1 MKCTFCKSNAFYRRE
16 YEGVDLCR
24 RCFKKSIENK
34 VRTTISKYN
43 MFGYKDRI
51 AVAVSGGKDSLT
63 LLSILNKLKMKFPL
77 SQLIAITIDEGI
89 HNYREEAVSL
99 AKSLAESLGI
109 EHKLFSFKDLFQVT
123 LDDFLKKHDE
133 LAPCSYCG
141 VLRRRALDI
150 AGRSIEANKIV
161 TAHNLDD
168 EVQTML
174 LNILHGG
181 VDRLMRSSPVLADPD
196 GRFIQRVKP
205 LCYLYEREIALY
217 AYVTGLNF
225 QHIPCPH
232 RSRALRGEIR
242 DILNKLEDKHPSLKY
257 TAFSSKMKLSHM
269 IANHKVQLKSCR
281 ICGEWTSGDLC
292 EVCRVL
298 LENREIRCHIREA

>member
-1 MKCTFCKSNAFYRRE
+1 MR
-16 YEGVDLCR
+16 
-24 RCFKKSIENK
+24 
-34 VRTTISKYN
+34 
-43 MFGYKDRI
+43 
-51 AVAVSGGKDSLT
+51 
-63 LLSILNKLKMKFPL
+63 FPL
-77 SQLIAITIDEGI
+77 SKLIGITIDEGI
-89 HNYREEAVSL
+89 HGYREEAVSL
-99 AKSLAESLGI
+99 AKSLTESLGI
-109 EHKLFSFKDLFQVT
+109 EHRLFSFKDLFQVT
-123 LDDFLKKHDE
+123 LDDFLQRQKE

-141 VLRRRALDI
+141 VLRRRALEM
-150 AGRSIEANKIV
+150 AGRSVGANKIA

-181 VDRLMRSSPVLADPD
+181 VDRLMRPSPVLSDPD

-217 AYVTGLNF
+217 AYVAGLKF
-225 QHIPCPH
+225 QNIPCPH

-242 DILNKLEDKHPSLKY
+242 DILNNLEDKHPSLKY
-257 TAFSSKMKLSHM
+257 TAFSSKMKLSNM
-269 IANHKVQLKSCR
+269 IANDKVKLNSCR

-298 LENREIRCHIREA
+298 LKNSEIRCLIREA

>member
-1 MKCTFCKSNAFYRRE
+1 
-16 YEGVDLCR
+16 
-24 RCFKKSIENK
+24 
-34 VRTTISKYN
+34 
-43 MFGYKDRI
+43 MFSYKDQI

-63 LLSILNKLKMKFPL
+63 LLSIMKKLKVRFPL
-77 SQLIAITIDEGI
+77 SKLIAITIDEGI
-89 HNYREEAVSL
+89 SGYREEAISL
-99 AKSLAESLGI
+99 AKSLSESLGI
-109 EHKLFSFKDLFQVT
+109 EHRLFSFKELFKIT

-141 VLRRRALDI
+141 VLRRRALEI
-150 AGRSIEANKIV
+150 AGRSVGANKIV

-217 AYVTGLNF
+217 AYVTGIKF

-232 RSRALRGEIR
+232 RSRALRGELR
-242 DILNKLEDKHPSLKY
+242 DILNNLEDKHPSLKY

-269 IANHKVQLKSCR
+269 IANYGVKLNPCSS
-281 ICGEWTSGDLC
+281 CGEWTSGDLC

-298 LENREIRCHIREA
+298 LENKEIRCLIREA

>member
-1 MKCTFCKSNAFYRRE
+1 LKCTFCESHAFYRRE
-16 YEGVDLCR
+16 HEGVNLCKK
-24 RCFKKSIENK
+24 CFKKSIENK
-34 VRTTISKYN
+34 VRTTISEYK

-63 LLSILNKLKMKFPL
+63 LLSILNKLKKRFPL
-77 SQLIAITIDEGI
+77 SKMIVITIDEGI
-89 HNYREEAVSL
+89 SGYRDEAISL
-99 AKSLAESLGI
+99 AKSLSESLEI
-109 EHKLFSFKDLFQVT
+109 ELRLFSFKDLFQIT

-141 VLRRRALDI
+141 VLRRRALEI
-150 AGRSIEANKIV
+150 AGRSVGANKIA

-217 AYVTGLNF
+217 AYVTGLKF

-232 RSRALRGEIR
+232 RSRALRGELR
-242 DILNKLEDKHPSLKY
+242 DILNNLEDKHPSLKY
-257 TAFSSKMKLSHM
+257 TAFSSKMKLSRM
-269 IANHKVQLKSCR
+269 IADHKIQLNSCNV
-281 ICGEWTSGDLC
+281 CGEWTSGDLC
-292 EVCRVL
+292 QVCRVL
-298 LENREIRCHIREA
+298 LRNKEIRCLIRET